1 MLVTYDFHPNSEE
14 WFEFRDAMMARG
26 HVPVIRYKRVTPSS
40 VAQVLP
46 MGDYYISHKGEKC
59 WPWVRFAGSIYS
71 GYVLE
76 GVDPLP
82 VAPPAVKPMRVRSTK
97 PMSRSGLAARWMGLH
112 PNRTQKE
119 AAEKYGISGAALS
132 AALKKL
138 PPIPR
143 GRNDSKG
150 AKAIR
155 WAARYPTLTRYDIA
169 RLFGLSYETIC
180 KAYRQQ
186 GIYKPPATRDRTN
199 EEIAILKRKLKL

>member
-1 MLVTYDFHPNSEE
+1 MLVMYDFPPNSEK
-14 WFEFRDAMMARG
+14 WFEFRDAMMMRG
-26 HVPVIRYKRVTPSS
+26 HVPVVRYRRATPSN
-40 VAQVLP
+40 VAQVWP
-46 MGDYYISHKGEKC
+46 MGDRYISDSGEPC

-82 VAPPAVKPMRVRSTK
+82 VAPPLPKPVRANAAK
-97 PMSRSGLAARWMGLH
+97 PASRSGLAARWLRINS
-112 PNRTQKE
+112 NRTQKE
-119 AAEKYGISGAALS
+119 AAEKYGISEAALS

-155 WAARYPTLTRYDIA
+155 WAARYPGLTRYDIA
-169 RLFGLSYETIC
+169 RLVGLSYETIC

-199 EEIAILKRKLKL
+199 EEITILKRKLKL